1 MFNKE
6 KVKGFI
12 AGACTAAIITSVGA
26 VFATTYNIYDGDI
39 KIVWDGVER
48 KFYNEQGVRV
58 KPIMINDSTYVPIRG
73 MGAVLGK
80 TAEYVG
86 GENKCVYIGGK
97 NAKET
102 TSAVE
107 MKAQKMIDNSY
118 KFSINEGKYATYQM
132 KKDVINCEN
141 TMVFSN
147 EGFSIFV
154 LDHKYTKFTCEA
166 VLPYTNVGQADKG
179 TLTFYSV
186 ENDGTLSII
195 DEPIELRQTED
206 AQKIEIDLGGVT
218 NLKIEYKGSPSL
230 VLANSFFLGK

>member
-48 KFYNEQGVRV
+48 KFYDEQGKRV

-97 NAKET
+97 KAKET
-102 TSAVE
+102 TPVEDMSKLINKSNNYYIRTGADAKYKMKNQEITAENILAV
-107 MKAQKMIDNSY
+107 KSY
-118 KFSINEGKYATYQM
+118 VLYS
-132 KKDVINCEN
+132 
-141 TMVFSN
+141 
-147 EGFSIFV
+147 
-154 LDHKYTKFTCEA
+154 LDHKYSKFTCEA
-166 VLPYTNVGQADKG
+166 VLPYEQVGSTGTG
-179 TLTFYSV
+179 TLTFYNV
-186 ENDGTLSII
+186 ANDGTKSII
-195 DEPIELRQTED
+195 DEPIELKQTEEPK
-206 AQKIEIDLGGVT
+206 KITIDISDVT
-218 NLKIEYKGSPSL
+218 NLEINYSGYSYANL
-230 VLANSFFLGK
+230 TNSFFLGK